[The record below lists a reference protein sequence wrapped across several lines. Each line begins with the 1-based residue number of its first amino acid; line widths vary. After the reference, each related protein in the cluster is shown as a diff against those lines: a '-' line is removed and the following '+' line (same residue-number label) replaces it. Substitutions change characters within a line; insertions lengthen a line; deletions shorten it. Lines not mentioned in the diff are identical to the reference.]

1 MIRLSQDRNRTLLA
15 IHGWSAVLLGL
26 LLYAVIVTGVASVFE
41 EELSDWS
48 GPLAHGVEDSFPAG
62 TGGMLAAL
70 AADIDPSYHEEM
82 FAFAGP
88 GGRLNT
94 FFHRHE
100 KDADGK
106 PIERGVRAEFD
117 PATLQV
123 ISRHEGTDEEVNAKD
138 TANALAHFMVDMHVR
153 LHVPDPWGLLL
164 TGILGLAMMVA
175 AVTGFL
181 VHRHLIKEL
190 FTLRR
195 QKDKLLTA
203 RDVHVVAGTWNLPFA
218 FILAFTGS
226 YFSFGSAFAIPAVAM
241 VAFGGDQE
249 KLIETVIGN
258 PPKPDPTPAA
268 MVDLDKVIADVRQR
282 SGTEPSFLSV
292 ANWGRADAL
301 VTMFV
306 HLPEGRLMG
315 PTYIYSGATGEF
327 RYAKPSLGLV
337 PSTGGALF
345 ELMAP
350 LHFGN
355 FAGVFSKAVWF
366 ALGFAGAYVTIT
378 GLSLWTQRRRGQ
390 RGWDQLA
397 RATVWV
403 GFGLPLALTAT
414 AYAYFPARLAGGD
427 VQGSMMTV
435 FLAVAAVAGVM
446 AWTLRDI
453 KRTRLLLIAATA
465 LSLLGLPVIRLAC
478 GGLGWS
484 QAMAEGMSTIPALDI
499 AFVIAGLLCAAV
511 LRPAHKAADV
521 EAIEAEPADTATGA

>member
-1 MIRLSQDRNRTLLA
+1 
-15 IHGWSAVLLGL
+15 
-26 LLYAVIVTGVASVFE
+26 
-41 EELSDWS
+41 
-48 GPLAHGVEDSFPAG
+48 
-62 TGGMLAAL
+62 
-70 AADIDPSYHEEM
+70 
-82 FAFAGP
+82 
-88 GGRLNT
+88 
-94 FFHRHE
+94 
-100 KDADGK
+100 
-106 PIERGVRAEFD
+106 
-117 PATLQV
+117 
-123 ISRHEGTDEEVNAKD
+123 
-138 TANALAHFMVDMHVR
+138 VDMHVR

-378 GLSLWTQRRRGQ
+378 GLGLWTQRRRGQ

-403 GFGLPLALTAT
+403 MPMLVGPPRSA
-414 AYAYFPARLAGGD
+414 
-427 VQGSMMTV
+427 
-435 FLAVAAVAGVM
+435 
-446 AWTLRDI
+446 
-453 KRTRLLLIAATA
+453 
-465 LSLLGLPVIRLAC
+465 
-478 GGLGWS
+478 GWS
-484 QAMAEGMSTIPALDI
+484 LKPPSRAMTSSI
-499 AFVIAGLLCAAV
+499 
-511 LRPAHKAADV
+511 RS
-521 EAIEAEPADTATGA
+521 